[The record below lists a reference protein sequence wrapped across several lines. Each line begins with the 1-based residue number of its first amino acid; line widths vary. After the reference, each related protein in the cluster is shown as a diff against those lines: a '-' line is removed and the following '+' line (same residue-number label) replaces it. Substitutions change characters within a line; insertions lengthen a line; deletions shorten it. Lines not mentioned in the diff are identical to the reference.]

1 MKSELP
7 KVLHHLQ
14 GKPLIS
20 HVIENIKI
28 AGISDV
34 IVVIGYGGESVIEA
48 VGNSVDY
55 VWQHKQLGTGHAVVQ
70 TESIL
75 NDFKGDL
82 LVASGDVPL
91 ISSSTFNSLIDSARG
106 EGVGASVLTMCVDN
120 PTGYGRVIKD
130 ERGNLVRIVE
140 EIDSTKEEK
149 VIREVNTGTYIFDKN
164 LLFSGLRTVGKD
176 NKQGEYY
183 LPDVL
188 QYIIGSGHSVK
199 TLLLEDS
206 IEGSGVNSQE
216 DLERLEEYL
225 DFKSR

>member
-7 KVLHHLQ
+7 KVLHLLQ

-34 IVVIGYGGESVIEA
+34 IVVIGYGGERVIEA

-55 VWQHKQLGTGHAVVQ
+55 VWQHEQLGTGHAVVQ

-140 EIDSTKEEK
+140 ESDSTKEEK
-149 VIREVNTGTYIFDKN
+149 VIREVNTGTYIFDKD